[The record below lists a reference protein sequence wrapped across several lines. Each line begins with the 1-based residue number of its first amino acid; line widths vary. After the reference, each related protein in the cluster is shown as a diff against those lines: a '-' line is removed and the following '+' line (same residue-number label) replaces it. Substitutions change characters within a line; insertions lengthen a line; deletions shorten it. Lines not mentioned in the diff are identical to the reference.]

1 MFTVHQ
7 MDEGHPVDM
16 MDCTGHVRPMLGRQ
30 SSWDAQGLTMSIY
43 KNCPIWLNIWT
54 AAAYIARLARSIKWV
69 NQYMISCSISNFKSN
84 ADNEDHLKSL
94 SVFFFTCTPL
104 IRNEYLFYGNKGL
117 KLPSDLA
124 ILSTFGRL
132 RWLHHSLRQM
142 RFIKVIYI
150 WYVRSKCMQIKCI
163 FGIIYEKYLICLNDE
178 D

>member
-1 MFTVHQ
+1 MSSSFFIHDGFFQLSMHTKCLLCIRWMKVILW
-7 MDEGHPVDM
+7 
-16 MDCTGHVRPMLGRQ
+16 TWWMLGRQ
-30 SSWDAQGLTMSIY
+30 SSWDAQGLTMSIN

-150 WYVRSKCMQIKCI
+150 WYVRV
-163 FGIIYEKYLICLNDE
+163 
-178 D
+178 

>member
-1 MFTVHQ
+1 
-7 MDEGHPVDM
+7 MDSSSLACTQNVYSASDGWRSSCGHDGLYRSRQ
-16 MDCTGHVRPMLGRQ
+16 TVRPMLGRQ

-132 RWLHHSLRQM
+132 QWLHHSLRQM

-150 WYVRSKCMQIKCI
+150 WYVRV
-163 FGIIYEKYLICLNDE
+163 
-178 D
+178 

>member
-104 IRNEYLFYGNKGL
+104 IRNEYLFYGNIKRL
-117 KLPSDLA
+117 KV
-124 ILSTFGRL
+124 TFRL
-132 RWLHHSLRQM
+132 GYIVHIWKVTVATSFPEANAFYQSYLHM
-142 RFIKVIYI
+142 V
-150 WYVRSKCMQIKCI
+150 C
-163 FGIIYEKYLICLNDE
+163 
-178 D
+178 

>member
-1 MFTVHQ
+1 MSSSFFIHDGFIQFSMHTKCLLCIRWMKVILW
-7 MDEGHPVDM
+7 
-16 MDCTGHVRPMLGRQ
+16 TWWMLGRQ
-30 SSWDAQGLTMSIY
+30 SSWDAQGLTMSIN

-150 WYVRSKCMQIKCI
+150 WYVRV
-163 FGIIYEKYLICLNDE
+163 
-178 D
+178 

>member
-1 MFTVHQ
+1 MSSSFFIHDGFIQFSMHTKCLLCIRWMKVILWTWWIVQ
-7 MDEGHPVDM
+7 VTSDWCWAVSQAG
-16 MDCTGHVRPMLGRQ
+16 MLR
-30 SSWDAQGLTMSIY
+30 GLTMSIY

-150 WYVRSKCMQIKCI
+150 WYVRV
-163 FGIIYEKYLICLNDE
+163 
-178 D
+178 

>member
-7 MDEGHPVDM
+7 MDEGRPVDM

-94 SVFFFTCTPL
+94 SGFFFTCTPL

-132 RWLHHSLRQM
+132 QWLHHSLRQM

-150 WYVRSKCMQIKCI
+150 WYVRV
-163 FGIIYEKYLICLNDE
+163 
-178 D
+178 

>member
-7 MDEGHPVDM
+7 MDEGRPVDM

-94 SVFFFTCTPL
+94 SGFFFTCTPL
-104 IRNEYLFYGNKGL
+104 IRNEYLFYGNKGYL
-117 KLPSDLA
+117 QTWLYCPHLEGYGGYIIPWGKCVLSK
-124 ILSTFGRL
+124 LSTYGML
-132 RWLHHSLRQM
+132 G
-142 RFIKVIYI
+142 
-150 WYVRSKCMQIKCI
+150 SKCMQIKCI
-163 FGIIYEKYLICLNDE
+163 FGIIYKKYLICVNDE